1 LRCTIASARL
11 HEEEIMANESLTPAE
26 VLAFRLGTEEFG
38 IDIHAVRELRG
49 YSAITRLANAPDYL
63 KGVVN
68 LRGLIVPIVDL
79 RLKLGLGEA
88 SYNDFT
94 VVIVLAVEAQQ
105 IGVVVDS
112 VSDVI
117 SLQAEQIKPPPPSG
131 PNFRHDY
138 LTGIATVGERL
149 LQLTDLATLLADV
162 SASAELPLA
171 A

>member
-1 LRCTIASARL
+1 
-11 HEEEIMANESLTPAE
+11 MAQQNEHAE

-49 YSAITRLANAPDYL
+49 YSAVTRLANAPHYL

-68 LRGLIVPIVDL
+68 LRGCIIPIVDL
-79 RLKLGLGEA
+79 RLKLGMYDA
-88 SYNDFT
+88 SYNATT
-94 VVIVLAVEAQQ
+94 VVIVLAVKEQQ
-105 IGVVVDS
+105 IGIVVDS

-117 SLQAEQIKPPPPSG
+117 NLQAEQIKPPPPSG

-138 LTGIATVGERL
+138 LTGIATVDERM
-149 LQLTDLATLLADV
+149 LQLADLSMLLADV
-162 SASAELPLA
+162 TAAAALPLA